1 MSNIKNHSKIKLMQ
15 QAVLFAGLAEGALAE
30 LAATAH
36 YLRLETDQTLF
47 LKGDPG
53 HQLFIVARGVI
64 RISSTSDDGKETT
77 LNLMHSGQM
86 FGEVA
91 VLDGQDRTA
100 NAIAHEPSELLVIE
114 RRELMAFLDRNPEA
128 MRRMLVA
135 VCARLRWIS
144 EALEDAHFLDFP
156 RRLAKRILLLA
167 KLFGHP
173 HSEGGIRIA
182 VQLSQQD
189 LAELLVVTRES
200 VNRQLRQW
208 ESDGLMTLR
217 GGYLVVTD
225 IARLE
230 TIF

>member
-1 MSNIKNHSKIKLMQ
+1 MQ
-15 QAVLFAGLAEGALAE
+15 QTVLFAGLAEESVAE
-30 LAATAH
+30 LAGKAH
-36 YLRLETDQTLF
+36 FLRLETDETLF
-47 LKGDPG
+47 LKGEEG
-53 HQLFIVARGVI
+53 NTLYIVARGVI
-64 RISSTSDDGKETT
+64 RISSTSEDGKETT

-91 VLDGQDRTA
+91 VLDGQNRTA

-114 RRELMAFLDRNPEA
+114 RNNLMAFLDRNPEA

-135 VCARLRWIS
+135 VCSRLRWIS
-144 EALEDAHFLDFP
+144 EALEDAHFLDLP

-182 VQLSQQD
+182 LQLSQQD

-208 ESDGLMTLR
+208 ETDGLMTLK
-217 GGYLVVTD
+217 GGYIVVTD

>member
-1 MSNIKNHSKIKLMQ
+1 MSTPPNAKMRLMQ
-15 QAVLFAGLAEGALAE
+15 SAVLFAGLAEESLAE
-30 LAATAH
+30 LSATAH
-36 YLRLETDQTLF
+36 FLRLETGQTLF

-114 RRELMAFLDRNPEA
+114 RRELMAYLDRNPEA

-135 VCARLRWIS
+135 VCSRLRWIS

-182 VQLSQQD
+182 IQLSQQD

-208 ESDGLMTLR
+208 EADGLMTLR

>member
-1 MSNIKNHSKIKLMQ
+1 MSTTNYLTKIKLMQ
-15 QAVLFAGLAEGALAE
+15 QTVLFAGLAEESVAE

-36 YLRLETDQTLF
+36 FLRLETEETLF
-47 LKGDPG
+47 HKGDPG
-53 HQLFIVARGVI
+53 LQLFIVARGVI

-91 VLDGQDRTA
+91 VLDGQYRTA

-114 RRELMAFLDRNPEA
+114 RRDLMAYLDRNPEA

-135 VCARLRWIS
+135 VCSHLRWIS
-144 EALEDAHFLDFP
+144 EALEDAHFLDLP

-182 VQLSQQD
+182 LQLSQQD

-208 ESDGLMTLR
+208 ETDGLMTLK

>member
-1 MSNIKNHSKIKLMQ
+1 
-15 QAVLFAGLAEGALAE
+15 
-30 LAATAH
+30 
-36 YLRLETDQTLF
+36 
-47 LKGDPG
+47 
-53 HQLFIVARGVI
+53 
-64 RISSTSDDGKETT
+64 
-77 LNLMHSGQM
+77 
-86 FGEVA
+86 
-91 VLDGQDRTA
+91 
-100 NAIAHEPSELLVIE
+100 
-114 RRELMAFLDRNPEA
+114 

-182 VQLSQQD
+182 IQLSQQD

-208 ESDGLMTLR
+208 ETDGMMTLR

-225 IARLE
+225 IAKLE

>member
-1 MSNIKNHSKIKLMQ
+1 MHNRTKIKLMQ
-15 QAVLFAGLAEGALAE
+15 QTVLFAGLAEESVAE
-30 LAATAH
+30 LATTAH
-36 YLRLETDQTLF
+36 FLRLETYETLF
-47 LKGDPG
+47 LKGDEG
-53 HQLFIVARGVI
+53 RSLYIVARGVI

-91 VLDGQDRTA
+91 VLDGQNRTA
-100 NAIAHEPSELLVIE
+100 NAIAHEPAELLVIE
-114 RRELMAFLDRNPEA
+114 RRDLMAFLDRNPEA

-135 VCARLRWIS
+135 VCSRLRWIS
-144 EALEDAHFLDFP
+144 EALEDAHFLDLP

-182 VQLSQQD
+182 LQLSQQD

-208 ESDGLMTLR
+208 ETDGLMTLK
-217 GGYLVVTD
+217 GGYIVVTD

>member
-1 MSNIKNHSKIKLMQ
+1 MSTSSLSKMKLMQ
-15 QAVLFAGLAEGALAE
+15 SAVLFAGLAEESLAE

-36 YLRLETDQTLF
+36 FLRLETDQSLF

-64 RISSTSDDGKETT
+64 RISSNSDDGKETT

-114 RRELMAFLDRNPEA
+114 RRDLMAFLDRNPEA

-182 VQLSQQD
+182 IQLSQQD

-208 ESDGLMTLR
+208 EADGMMTLR

-225 IARLE
+225 IAKLE